1 MRYIFIL
8 LFLSLGLSALAQQNI
23 VESLQRN
30 RAGEGTVTIHQ
41 DPKITGLIGSIYTG
55 NVTGGEQKMLKARGY
70 RVQVYAGNNSRV
82 ARNEANNVATISAR
96 NPLPPGICPSLLY
109 FAFCMVCPIVASAA
123 TGDAAAATSG
133 MADGLAYIGAA
144 LATGLS
150 CIGGGIAVGNA
161 APAAIGATSEDPKA
175 FGKAIIFVVLG
186 EGIAIYGMLVSILLI
201 FAR

>member
-1 MRYIFIL
+1 ML
-8 LFLSLGLSALAQQNI
+8 LQVF
-23 VESLQRN
+23 
-30 RAGEGTVTIHQ
+30 EGA
-41 DPKITGLIGSIYTG
+41 DF
-55 NVTGGEQKMLKARGY
+55 
-70 RVQVYAGNNSRV
+70 VYAKNW
-82 ARNEANNVATISAR
+82 A
-96 NPLPPGICPSLLY
+96 
-109 FAFCMVCPIVASAA
+109 AS
-123 TGDAAAATSG
+123 
-133 MADGLAYIGAA
+133 